1 MRRCNAFLI
10 RKETKKGNGRE
21 EKIKTTEHLAIIKMM
36 KKEKKQPK
44 APYRQA
50 IKGEIKMTGVHKNE
64 KEKKNPS

>member
-1 MRRCNAFLI
+1 MRFSSV
-10 RKETKKGNGRE
+10 KTKKGNGRE
-21 EKIKTTEHLAIIKMM
+21 EKIKTTTEHLAIIKMM

-50 IKGEIKMTGVHKNE
+50 IKGEIKMTRVHKNE